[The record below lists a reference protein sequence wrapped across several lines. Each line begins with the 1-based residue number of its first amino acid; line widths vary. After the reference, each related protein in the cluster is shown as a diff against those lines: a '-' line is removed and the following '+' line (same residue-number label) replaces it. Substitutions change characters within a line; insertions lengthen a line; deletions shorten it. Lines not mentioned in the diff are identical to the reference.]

1 MEKWLLYVVGQS
13 VFLST
18 ASNLITFCDPS
29 SDEKVY
35 ELLFIVRVFLFFFQL
50 VKTELKMDGVRQ
62 TANRGGGRKS
72 KEKRKYNTFTVYIP
86 ELRS

>member
-35 ELLFIVRVFLFFFQL
+35 ELLFIVHVLFLFFS
-50 VKTELKMDGVRQ
+50 VSKDRTEDG
-62 TANRGGGRKS
+62 
-72 KEKRKYNTFTVYIP
+72 
-86 ELRS
+86 